1 MSKLRRFLRLMTP
14 PIITKWRQARL
25 RNRQALGPY
34 ASYEEALAQ
43 VKNDAFSGAVWE
55 KHTHKKLLASPN
67 DIRDKT
73 LPQHQVVLA
82 ALVGQ
87 LSISDI
93 ASERPLKVVDWGG
106 GELFDVITSGVSSA
120 AKLEYV
126 VVDNSRLIELGRLA
140 RPAVKFVDCTDEE
153 TAFREAGNADILFM
167 SSVLH
172 YIPQWKDFLHRL
184 TEECRPSLLYI
195 ARHYS
200 PDALDEPV
208 FATQKIYT
216 PLGYAGEAVL
226 QLSSEK
232 CLAEQLTP
240 RYRQVLSSVTSVPDY
255 FPAVFDAL
263 CIRERNILFRRNDN

>member
-93 ASERPLKVVDWGG
+93 ASERPLKVVDWGAG
-106 GELFDVITSGVSSA
+106 QESFSTS
-120 AKLEYV
+120 
-126 VVDNSRLIELGRLA
+126 SRLECHLR
-140 RPAVKFVDCTDEE
+140 RSWS
-153 TAFREAGNADILFM
+153 M
-167 SSVLH
+167 SWS
-172 YIPQWKDFLHRL
+172 
-184 TEECRPSLLYI
+184 T
-195 ARHYS
+195 
-200 PDALDEPV
+200 
-208 FATQKIYT
+208 
-216 PLGYAGEAVL
+216 
-226 QLSSEK
+226 
-232 CLAEQLTP
+232 
-240 RYRQVLSSVTSVPDY
+240 
-255 FPAVFDAL
+255 
-263 CIRERNILFRRNDN
+263 IRD